1 MFKSAK
7 NEVYCPLLA
16 GGGVISKI
24 AASDSL
30 FLSLSPDTKLQKNNA
45 CTVVKLCTVY
55 TQLKQ
60 NLNRSLFSILGVE
73 YLMFCPGKNRE

>member
-30 FLSLSPDTKLQKNNA
+30 FLSLAPDTKLQKKQCMYCCKA
-45 CTVVKLCTVY
+45 LYSVHTV
-55 TQLKQ
+55 
-60 NLNRSLFSILGVE
+60 E
-73 YLMFCPGKNRE
+73 A